1 VICEAVLIGNIFP
14 IPPLNADWLITS
26 TLGSEVG
33 SVAAGGRYDN
43 LVGMFDPKGRPIPCV
58 GFSVGVERVFS
69 ILEEHA
75 KKCPST
81 IRPNCVDVYVC
92 SIGKGMLKERI
103 RLCNKLWRNKIKA
116 EFSYKDAPKLLQQ
129 FAYCEKN
136 QIPLAVVIGEEEM
149 KQEVVKIKRTQDRED
164 KGRIVV
170 RSELIN
176 EIRSMLAQPK

>member
-1 VICEAVLIGNIFP
+1 MIVL
-14 IPPLNADWLITS
+14 

-33 SVAAGGRYDN
+33 SIAAGGRYDN

-69 ILEEHA
+69 ILEEQA
-75 KKCPST
+75 KKYPST
-81 IRPNCVDVYVC
+81 IRPNCADVYVC

-103 RLCNKLWRNKIKA
+103 RLCSELWKNKIKA

-149 KQEVVKIKRTQDRED
+149 KQGVIKIKRIQDRED
-164 KGRIVV
+164 KGRVV
-170 RSELIN
+170 
-176 EIRSMLAQPK
+176 IRSDLVNEVYSMLQPE